1 MGKATGET
9 MSNHPQTPDAVSK
22 IRNLGLLALVIGA
35 VGLVFAFLG
44 DVEQGWRAYFLG
56 NVYWVGMSLGC
67 LGLLMIQHL
76 TGGDWGVVMRRVLES
91 GAATVVLTGLLLAP
105 AIFSTT
111 ALHSLFPWTHLDA
124 VESDHGHGEDHAPE
138 THEPREVARVAALD
152 AAAPAAEPSTE
163 HGAHGVAGYVAENRD
178 FLVHK
183 LPYLNV
189 PFFQGRYVGYFVLW
203 LLLIFVL
210 WRWSSTQDEH
220 PDPKLVKRMQALS
233 APGLILLALAA
244 SFASYDWLMSIYPTW
259 YSTMYGVW
267 FLGTFGIGALSL
279 LILMGL
285 FLGKREPMSKV
296 LQPRHFHDWGKL
308 LLAFVVLWAYFS
320 ISQFLIIWSGNLPD
334 EIAWF
339 QPRFEG
345 GWLVVTTLLFLFHFG
360 LPFVLLLSRDLKR
373 NAGTLAGVAVF
384 LLAMRWLDLHWQVA
398 PSIQSI
404 WGGEAVAW
412 WATLAATLAVGGL
425 WLVLFVWLL
434 QRRPILPVGDPYLE
448 EATAHEHH

>member
-1 MGKATGET
+1 
-9 MSNHPQTPDAVSK
+9 MSNHRMDTPQAVGK
-22 IRNLGLLALVIGA
+22 IRTLGLLALVIGG
-35 VGLVFAFLG
+35 VGLVIAFLG
-44 DVEQGWRAYFLG
+44 DAEQGWRAYFLG

-76 TGGDWGVVMRRVLES
+76 TGGDWGVVMRRVLEA
-91 GAATVVLTGLLLAP
+91 GAMTVILMAVLFAP
-105 AIFSTT
+105 VIFSSD

-124 VESDHGHGEDHAPE
+124 AEAGQGEHGTEEALE
-138 THEPREVARVAALD
+138 EPHEVADVVALD
-152 AAAPAAEPSTE
+152 AAAMAAQAETHE
-163 HGAHGVAGYVAENRD
+163 GGHEAAAHGVEGYVAENRD
-178 FLVHK
+178 FLEHK
-183 LPYLNV
+183 RPYLNV
-189 PFFQGRYVGYFVLW
+189 GFFQGRYLLYFAIW
-203 LLLIFVL
+203 LLLAGVL
-210 WRWSSTQDEH
+210 WRWSSKQDDH
-220 PDPKLVKRMQALS
+220 PDPKLVQRMQAVS
-233 APGLILLALAA
+233 APGLIVLALAA

-267 FLGTFGIGALSL
+267 FLGTFGIGGLSL

-285 FLGKREPMSKV
+285 FFGKREPLIHV

-308 LLAFVVLWAYFS
+308 LLAFVVLWAYFT

-339 QPRFEG
+339 LPRFEG

-373 NAGTLAGVAVF
+373 NAKMLTGVAVF

-404 WGGEAVAW
+404 WGGEAVSW
-412 WATLAATLAVGGL
+412 WASLAATLAVGGL

-448 EATAHEHH
+448 EAMAHEHGH

>member
-1 MGKATGET
+1 
-9 MSNHPQTPDAVSK
+9 MSNERMDTPQAVTK
-22 IRNLGLLALVIGA
+22 IRTLGLVALGVGA
-35 VGLVFAFLG
+35 VGLVIAFLG
-44 DVEQGWRAYFLG
+44 DAEQGWRAYFLG

-76 TGGDWGVVMRRVLES
+76 TGGDWGVVMRRPLEAGAMTLGLMLVLF
-91 GAATVVLTGLLLAP
+91 AP
-105 AIFSTT
+105 VIFSHD
-111 ALHSLFPWTHLDA
+111 ALHALFPWTHLEA
-124 VESDHGHGEDHAPE
+124 VGEAHGDEEPVEAPE
-138 THEPREVARVAALD
+138 EVVEVAALD
-152 AAAPAAEPSTE
+152 ATAAAAQAGTHDGG
-163 HGAHGVAGYVAENRD
+163 HGKAAAGVEGYVAENRD
-178 FLVHK
+178 FLEHK
-183 LPYLNV
+183 RPYLNV
-189 PFFQGRYVGYFVLW
+189 GFFQRQYHLYFAIW
-203 LLLIFVL
+203 LLLAVVL
-210 WRWSSTQDEH
+210 WRWSSKQDDH
-220 PDPKLVKRMQALS
+220 PDPKLVKRMQAVS

-267 FLGTFGIGALSL
+267 FLGTFGIGGLAL
-279 LILMGL
+279 LILLGL
-285 FLGKREPMSKV
+285 FFGRREPLAHV

-308 LLAFVVLWAYFS
+308 LFAFVVLWAYFS

-339 QPRFEG
+339 LPRFEG

-373 NAGTLAGVAVF
+373 NAKTLAGVASF

-404 WGGEAVAW
+404 WGGQAVTW
-412 WATLAATLAVGGL
+412 WASLAATLAVGGL

-434 QRRPILPVGDPYLE
+434 QRRSILPVGDPYLE
-448 EATAHEHH
+448 EAMAHEHGH